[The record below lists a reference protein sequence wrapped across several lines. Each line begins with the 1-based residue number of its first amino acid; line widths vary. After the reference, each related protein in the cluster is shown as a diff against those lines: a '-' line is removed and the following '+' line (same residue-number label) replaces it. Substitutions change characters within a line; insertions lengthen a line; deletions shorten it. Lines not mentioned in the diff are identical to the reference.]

1 MRPVKAG
8 PGEPVETQLTVNGTP
23 ALLTMPARVTLADA
37 LRDHLGLTGT
47 HVGCEHGV
55 CGMCT
60 VLAADVRP
68 GQAKVIAQ
76 RVGQRHPGRQREQG
90 RRSVDGQPGLDR
102 FAWARL

>member
-23 ALLTMPARVTLADA
+23 ALLTLPARVTLADA

-47 HVGCEHGV
+47 H
-55 CGMCT
+55 
-60 VLAADVRP
+60 
-68 GQAKVIAQ
+68 
-76 RVGQRHPGRQREQG
+76 VGQRHPGRQREQG